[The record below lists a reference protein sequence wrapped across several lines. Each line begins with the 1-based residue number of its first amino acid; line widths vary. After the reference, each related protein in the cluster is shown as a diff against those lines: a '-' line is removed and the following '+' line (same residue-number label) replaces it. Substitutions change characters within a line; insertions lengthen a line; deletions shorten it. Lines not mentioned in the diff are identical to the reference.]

1 MTYLNY
7 EGKTLKQYCKEKDI
21 CYAAV
26 YSRVVYGDQSI
37 DLAVDKVTKNKGRN
51 DAANKYYYKGVKLT
65 EYFKDRKGYSRC
77 LNYINKFK
85 LSVEDAVKLCEEK
98 KVGVYRTPDGELLQ
112 NYALRNKMSYAQL
125 SKYIRK
131 GMSFEEAVEKYK
143 VCCGKKSM
151 SRCKYKIKGISL
163 RSYCLDKELP
173 YERVMHLMNYRGY
186 SIKDA
191 VIRVTKERSGKN
203 DY

>member
-7 EGKTLKQYCKEKDI
+7 EGKTLKRYCKEKDI

-26 YSRVVYGDQSI
+26 YERVVHKNQPLE
-37 DLAVDKVTKNKGRN
+37 LAIEMVSKNKGRI
-51 DAANKYYYKGVKLT
+51 DCANKYYHKGVKLT
-65 EYFKDRKGYSRC
+65 EYFKNRKGYSRC
-77 LNYINKFK
+77 LNYIHKFN

-98 KVGVYRTPDGELLQ
+98 KVGMYRTPEGELLQ
-112 NYALRNKMSYAQL
+112 DYALRNKMSYGQL
-125 SKYIRK
+125 VRYIRN
-131 GMSFEEAVEKYK
+131 GLSFEEAVEKYK
-143 VCCGKKSM
+143 VCCGKKSTYK
-151 SRCKYKIKGISL
+151 CKYKIKGISL

-191 VIRVTKERSGKN
+191 VIRVTKERSRKK
-203 DY
+203 